1 MTRQKRFGVWDKG
14 TRHLEYFILPECS
27 FNVTSVRTFEA
38 VKIYCPCTVVNKL
51 RQADTVFAL
60 VLIFIYGENLQVTF
74 MKSCRAGAKEKLL
87 VDSRFYFS
95 NTVTNTRFC
104 NNFHKNCYYQWEV
117 HTTRYYI
124 YIWQI
129 FTSIILSNRNM
140 VPSSYCFRGYRY
152 RYLLALFE
160 KKNSNSF
167 ELYYYS
173 WS

>member
-1 MTRQKRFGVWDKG
+1 MTAKK
-14 TRHLEYFILPECS
+14 
-27 FNVTSVRTFEA
+27 TFEA

-60 VLIFIYGENLQVTF
+60 VLIFISRENLQVTF

-87 VDSRFYFS
+87 VDSGFYFS

-152 RYLLALFE
+152 RYLPALF
-160 KKNSNSF
+160 KKKIQILLNCTITAGAESQR
-167 ELYYYS
+167 
-173 WS
+173 

>member
-1 MTRQKRFGVWDKG
+1 M
-14 TRHLEYFILPECS
+14 
-27 FNVTSVRTFEA
+27 RTFEA

-60 VLIFIYGENLQVTF
+60 VLIFISRENLQVTF

-152 RYLLALFE
+152 RYLPALFE